1 MLGLTVKGPIVNEGT
16 SETDDQRAVRL
27 AQLSH
32 NQQQRLSTESDN
44 QRAAR
49 LAHLNHNQRQ
59 RLSTEN
65 DDQRAARLAQLSHNR
80 QERMSL
86 ETPEVRQRRLQL
98 DRDGHQQTR
107 QLRTQSQKIEK
118 YHADLANLSSS
129 SVCLFFR
136 QFLLATSLL
145 LYREPKLYFIS
156 NFRYIK
162 IVKFQF
168 PLQVTTGHD
177 LFTSI
182 SHATKCVCSNGHAYK
197 LVKARPHNVSTFF

>member
-32 NQQQRLSTESDN
+32 NQQQRLSTKSDD

-98 DRDGHQQTR
+98 DRDEHQQTR

-162 IVKFQF
+162 IVNSNFLFKLLLAMISSLRF
-168 PLQVTTGHD
+168 PMQL
-177 LFTSI
+177 
-182 SHATKCVCSNGHAYK
+182 
-197 LVKARPHNVSTFF
+197 NVYVAMGMHINS

>member
-1 MLGLTVKGPIVNEGT
+1 MADLISTKIRAKRTRQEETPKQRQERLKNAGSQIDGVENQKLLKNVVLGLTVKGPIVNEGT
-16 SETDDQRAVRL
+16 SKTDDQRAVRL

-32 NQQQRLSTESDN
+32 NQQQRLSTESDD

-65 DDQRAARLAQLSHNR
+65 DDQRAARPAQLSHNR

-107 QLRTQSQKIEK
+107 QLRIQSQKIEK
-118 YHADLANLSSS
+118 YHEF
-129 SVCLFFR
+129 V
-136 QFLLATSLL
+136 
-145 LYREPKLYFIS
+145 FI
-156 NFRYIK
+156 YI
-162 IVKFQF
+162 
-168 PLQVTTGHD
+168 
-177 LFTSI
+177 
-182 SHATKCVCSNGHAYK
+182 YK
-197 LVKARPHNVSTFF
+197 LCCWRRC